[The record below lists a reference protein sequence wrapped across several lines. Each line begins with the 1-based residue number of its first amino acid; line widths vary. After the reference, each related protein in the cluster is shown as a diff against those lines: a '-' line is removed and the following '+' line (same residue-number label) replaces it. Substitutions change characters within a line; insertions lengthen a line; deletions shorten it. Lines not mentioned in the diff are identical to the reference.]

1 MSHVNTNSDSNQKQ
15 SLCVLIT
22 GATGF
27 VGRRLTE
34 NLLSQY
40 PNIHLRLVVRKITQ
54 NLLDAHLQS
63 DPRVHLEVVG
73 DINAQTDWSGALNGV
88 DVVIHLAARVHVMQ
102 DHASDP
108 LQEYRQAN
116 TASSIHLAQAAA
128 KAGVK
133 RFIYL
138 SSIKVNGEATN
149 SGRPFSEDSLP
160 APIDPYGVS
169 KWEAELGIEKIC
181 SQTGMEFVVIRPPLI
196 YGPRVK
202 ANFKKLMQLVA
213 KGLPLPL
220 GAIHNQRSM
229 LALDN
234 LISFIDAVMTHPAA
248 ANQCFLLSDGQDLS
262 TTQLL
267 KLLAKGLHQSLWLIP
282 LPTVILQ
289 TLAKVVGQSAASERL
304 LGSLQIDSSKAR
316 QLLGWKPPLTVE
328 EGIALTTEYYLRN
341 QLKDTL
347 QSHS

>member
-1 MSHVNTNSDSNQKQ
+1 MSHINTIPDSNQKQ
-15 SLCVLIT
+15 NLCVLIT

-34 NLLSQY
+34 YLLARY
-40 PNIHLRLVVRKITQ
+40 PDIHLRLVVRKITQ
-54 NLLDAHLQS
+54 NILDAHLQS

-73 DINAQTDWSGALNGV
+73 DINAQTDWAQALSGV

-102 DHASDP
+102 DHVSDP

-116 TASSIHLAQAAA
+116 TASSLHLAQAAA
-128 KAGVK
+128 RAGVK
-133 RFIYL
+133 RLIYL
-138 SSIKVNGEATN
+138 SSIKVNGEATELQK
-149 SGRPFSEDSLP
+149 PFSEDSLP

-196 YGPRVK
+196 YGPGVK
-202 ANFKKLMQLVA
+202 ANFRKLMQLVA

-220 GAIHNQRSM
+220 GAITNQRSM

-234 LISFIDAVMTHPAA
+234 LISFIDVVMTHPAA

-282 LPTVILQ
+282 LPAAILQ
-289 TLAKVVGQSAASERL
+289 ALAKMVEQSSASERL

-341 QLKDTL
+341 QLKDT
-347 QSHS
+347 QKSHS

>member
-1 MSHVNTNSDSNQKQ
+1 MSHINTIPDSNQKQ
-15 SLCVLIT
+15 NLCVLIT

-34 NLLSQY
+34 YLLSQH
-40 PNIHLRLVVRKITQ
+40 PNIHLRLAVRKITQ
-54 NLLDAHLQS
+54 NIMDAHLQS
-63 DPRVHLEVVG
+63 NPRVHVEVVG
-73 DINAQTDWSGALNGV
+73 DINAQTDWAQALTGI
-88 DVVIHLAARVHVMQ
+88 DIVIHLAARVHVMQ

-116 TASSIHLAQAAA
+116 TASSLHLAQAAA

-133 RFIYL
+133 RLIYL
-138 SSIKVNGEATN
+138 SSIKVNGEATEPQK
-149 SGRPFSEDSLP
+149 PFSEDSLP

-181 SQTGMEFVVIRPPLI
+181 SQTSMEFVVIRPPLI
-196 YGPRVK
+196 YGPGVK
-202 ANFKKLMQLVA
+202 ANFRKLMQLVA

-234 LISFIDAVMTHPAA
+234 LISFIDVAMTHPAA
-248 ANQCFLLSDGQDLS
+248 TNQCFLLSDGQDLS

-267 KLLAKGLHQSLWLIP
+267 KLLAKGMHQSLWLIP
-282 LPTVILQ
+282 LPTMILQ
-289 TLAKVVGQSAASERL
+289 TLAKMVGQSSASERL

-316 QLLGWKPPLTVE
+316 QLLGWGPPLTVE
-328 EGIALTTEYYLRN
+328 QGIALTTEYYLRN
-341 QLKDTL
+341 QLKDTH

>member
-1 MSHVNTNSDSNQKQ
+1 MSHINTIPDSNQKQ
-15 SLCVLIT
+15 NLCVLIT

-34 NLLSQY
+34 YLPSQH
-40 PNIHLRLVVRKITQ
+40 PNIHLRLAVRKITQ
-54 NLLDAHLQS
+54 NIMDAHLQS
-63 DPRVHLEVVG
+63 NPRVRLEVVG
-73 DINAQTDWSGALNGV
+73 DINAQTDWAQALTGV

-116 TASSIHLAQAAA
+116 TASSLHLAQTAA

-133 RFIYL
+133 RLIYL
-138 SSIKVNGEATN
+138 SSIKVNGEATEPQK
-149 SGRPFSEDSLP
+149 PFSEDSLP

-181 SQTGMEFVVIRPPLI
+181 LQTGMEFVAIRPPLI
-196 YGPRVK
+196 YGPGVK

-220 GAIHNQRSM
+220 GAIANQRSM

-234 LISFIDAVMTHPAA
+234 LISFIDVAMTHPAA

-267 KLLAKGLHQSLWLIP
+267 KLLARGLHQSLWLIP
-282 LPTVILQ
+282 IPTVILQ
-289 TLAKVVGQSAASERL
+289 ALAKMVGQSSASERL

-341 QLKDTL
+341 QLKDTH